1 MKKEEF
7 IKDWKKFLIDIGKS
21 ETELAKEIKIEQ
33 SGINRRI
40 NSGSF
45 KYLELSEIVEKY
57 GYSIKIHKMIQRN
70 DDN

>member
-1 MKKEEF
+1 MKKEDF

-21 ETELAKEIKIEQ
+21 ETELSKEVKIEQ

-57 GYSIKIHKMIQRN
+57 GYSIKIHKGIQRN

>member
-57 GYSIKIHKMIQRN
+57 GYSIKIHKMI
-70 DDN
+70 

>member
-21 ETELAKEIKIEQ
+21 ETVLAKEIGTTQPNLNQKTSNATI
-33 SGINRRI
+33 
-40 NSGSF
+40 

-57 GYSIKIHKMIQRN
+57 GYSIKIHKGDTQQ
-70 DDN
+70 

>member
-57 GYSIKIHKMIQRN
+57 GYSIKIHKGIQRN

>member
-1 MKKEEF
+1 MKKEDF

-21 ETELAKEIKIEQ
+21 ETELSKEVKIEQ

-57 GYSIKIHKMIQRN
+57 GYSIKIHKG
-70 DDN
+70 DTEK

>member
-1 MKKEEF
+1 MKKEDF

-21 ETELAKEIKIEQ
+21 ETELSKEVKIEQ

-45 KYLELSEIVEKY
+45 KSLELSEIVEKY
-57 GYSIKIHKMIQRN
+57 GYSIKIHKG
-70 DDN
+70 DTEK